1 MGAVV
6 HLGGDAEKLARAL
19 RAIAAASADRRL
31 RATAA
36 RCATKVRRSM
46 DRREAQ
52 RVVWLLRTARRDT
65 SLPRA
70 EHCAAVYW
78 SAHLAGRV

>member
-1 MGAVV
+1 
-6 HLGGDAEKLARAL
+6 
-19 RAIAAASADRRL
+19 
-31 RATAA
+31 
-36 RCATKVRRSM
+36 M

-70 EHCAAVYW
+70 EHRAAVYW

>member
-1 MGAVV
+1 MATV
-6 HLGGDAEKLARAL
+6 HLGGDAEKVARAL

-31 RATAA
+31 RGSAAHLAA
-36 RCATKVRRSM
+36 RVRRSM

-52 RVVWLLRTARRDT
+52 HVLWLLRTARRDT

-70 EHCAAVYW
+70 AHRAAVHW
-78 SAHLAGRV
+78 SAHLGGRL